1 MLLKSTAQALSK
13 YLFGDSSDTESD
25 SADFGN
31 SDQGANISGFDFA
44 DFFSLNH
51 FGNLSAFAPDPHA
64 NGPSNHGSGDQG
76 QLVLLD
82 DDGHLSPV
90 SSSAAGGSSTH
101 SLTFFRFGGTPAPTL
116 VGSAGGLQFNLIWD
130 SSVASAPAGFES
142 AAIYAASLY
151 TQYYSN
157 PEVINVHIGYGE
169 VDGYRLG
176 QGALGES
183 MSYGY
188 LDSYS
193 QVLSELKGDAGSSTW
208 AAQAD
213 SSLPAADP
221 TNGGSFFVSTA
232 EAKALGQISGYGTA
246 TDGYIGLSSIYPFDY
261 TPNTTPAFNQY
272 DAVGTFA
279 HELSEV
285 MGRVGSVGSIFGA
298 NIYTPLDLFRYSSA
312 GTRDLTA
319 GPGYFSINNGT
330 TNLGT
335 YNNPQN
341 GGDASDWIPTL
352 QGDSYGSGYSG
363 VRAVVS
369 PTDIIEN
376 AVLGYH
382 MTQAAVNY
390 TKTPQL
396 A

>member
-151 TQYYSN
+151 TQYYAN

>member
-1 MLLKSTAQALSK
+1 M
-13 YLFGDSSDTESD
+13 
-25 SADFGN
+25 
-31 SDQGANISGFDFA
+31 
-44 DFFSLNH
+44 
-51 FGNLSAFAPDPHA
+51 
-64 NGPSNHGSGDQG
+64 
-76 QLVLLD
+76 
-82 DDGHLSPV
+82 
-90 SSSAAGGSSTH
+90 
-101 SLTFFRFGGTPAPTL
+101 
-116 VGSAGGLQFNLIWD
+116 
-130 SSVASAPAGFES
+130 
-142 AAIYAASLY
+142 
-151 TQYYSN
+151 
-157 PEVINVHIGYGE
+157 
-169 VDGYRLG
+169 
-176 QGALGES
+176 
-183 MSYGY
+183 
-188 LDSYS
+188 
-193 QVLSELKGDAGSSTW
+193 
-208 AAQAD
+208 
-213 SSLPAADP
+213 PAADP

-246 TDGYIGLSSIYPFDY
+246 TDGFVGLSSIYPFDY

-298 NIYTPLDLFRYSSA
+298 NIYTPLDLFRYSSQ

>member
-1 MLLKSTAQALSK
+1 MLWKSTAQALFRP
-13 YLFGDSSDTESD
+13 LFGDSSDDESD
-25 SADFGN
+25 STDLGN
-31 SDQGANISGFDFA
+31 LDQNANASGFNIA
-44 DFFSLNH
+44 DFFGLNR
-51 FGNLSAFAPDPHA
+51 FGNVSPFGPDLHA
-64 NGPSNHGSGDQG
+64 NGPTNYGSGDQG

-82 DDGHLSPV
+82 DDGHLSPA
-90 SSSAAGGSSTH
+90 SSSTAGGSSTH
-101 SLTFFRFGGTPAPTL
+101 SLTFSRFGGTPAPTL
-116 VGSAGGLQFNLIWD
+116 VGKAGGLQFNLIWD
-130 SSVASAPAGFES
+130 SSVSSAPAGFES
-142 AAIYAASLY
+142 AAIYAATLY

-157 PEVINVHIGYGE
+157 PEVINVHVGYGE
-169 VDGYRLG
+169 VDGYSLG

-193 QVLSELKGDAGSSTW
+193 QVLSELRGNAGSSTW

-213 SSLPAADP
+213 STLPATDP

-232 EAKALGQISGYGTA
+232 EAKALGQISGNGTA

-285 MGRVGSVGSIFGA
+285 MGRVGSVGSIFGT
-298 NIYTPLDLFRYSSA
+298 NIYTPLDLFRYTGQ

-319 GPGYFSINNGT
+319 GPGYFSINNGAT
-330 TNLGT
+330 DLGT
-335 YNNPQN
+335 YNNPLN

-352 QGDSYGSGYSG
+352 EGDSYGSGYAG
-363 VRAVVS
+363 VRAAVS

-382 MTQAAVNY
+382 MTPAAVSY

>member
-13 YLFGDSSDTESD
+13 YLFGDSSDSESD

-51 FGNLSAFAPDPHA
+51 FGNLSAFAPDPHG

-101 SLTFFRFGGTPAPTL
+101 SLTFSWFGGTPAPTL

-142 AAIYAASLY
+142 AAIYAATLY

-232 EAKALGQISGYGTA
+232 EAKALGQISGYGIA
-246 TDGYIGLSSIYPFDY
+246 TDGFVGLSSIYPFDY

-298 NIYTPLDLFRYSSA
+298 NIYTPLDLFRYSSQ

>member
-13 YLFGDSSDTESD
+13 YLFGDSSDSESD

>member
-1 MLLKSTAQALSK
+1 MLWKSTAQALTRH
-13 YLFGDSSDTESD
+13 LFGDSSDNESD
-25 SADFGN
+25 STDLGN
-31 SDQGANISGFDFA
+31 LDQNPNASGFDIA
-44 DFFSLNH
+44 DFFSLNR
-51 FGNLSAFAPDPHA
+51 FGNVSPFGPDPHGNA
-64 NGPSNHGSGDQG
+64 PTNSGSGDQG

-90 SSSAAGGSSTH
+90 SSSTAGGSSTH
-101 SLTFFRFGGTPAPTL
+101 SLTFFGFGGTPAPTL
-116 VGSAGGLQFNLIWD
+116 VGSPGGLQFNLIWD

-142 AAIYAASLY
+142 AAIAAAKLY

-213 SSLPAADP
+213 LSLPATDP
-221 TNGGSFFVSTA
+221 TNGGKFFVSTA
-232 EAKALGQISGYGTA
+232 EAKALGQISGTGTA
-246 TDGYIGLSSIYPFDY
+246 TDGYIGLSSIYPLDY

-272 DAVGTFA
+272 DAFGIFA

-298 NIYTPLDLFRYSSA
+298 GIYTPLDLFRYSSP

-319 GPGYFSINNGT
+319 GPGYFSIDNGT

-352 QGDSYGSGYSG
+352 QGDSYGSGYAG
-363 VRAVVS
+363 VQAVVS

-382 MTQAAVNY
+382 MTPAAVSY

>member
-64 NGPSNHGSGDQG
+64 NGPSNRGSGDQG

-142 AAIYAASLY
+142 AAIYAATLY

>member
-1 MLLKSTAQALSK
+1 M
-13 YLFGDSSDTESD
+13 
-25 SADFGN
+25 
-31 SDQGANISGFDFA
+31 
-44 DFFSLNH
+44 
-51 FGNLSAFAPDPHA
+51 
-64 NGPSNHGSGDQG
+64 
-76 QLVLLD
+76 V
-82 DDGHLSPV
+82 
-90 SSSAAGGSSTH
+90 
-101 SLTFFRFGGTPAPTL
+101 GT
-116 VGSAGGLQFNLIWD
+116 AGGLQFNLIWD
-130 SSVASAPAGFES
+130 SSVSSAPAGFES
-142 AAIYAASLY
+142 AAIAAASLY
-151 TQYYSN
+151 TGYYSN

-169 VDGYRLG
+169 VDGYRMG

-188 LDSYS
+188 LESYS
-193 QVLSELKGDAGSSTW
+193 QVFSALQGNASSSSW

-213 SSLPAADP
+213 ASLPTTDP

-232 EAKALGQISGYGTA
+232 EAKALGQISGTGTA
-246 TDGYIGLSSIYPFDY
+246 TDGYVGLSSIYPFDY

-285 MGRVGSVGSIFGA
+285 MGRVGSLGSIFGA
-298 NIYTPLDLFRYSSA
+298 NIYTPLDLFRYSNS
-312 GTRDLTA
+312 GIRDLTA

-352 QGDSYGSGYSG
+352 QGDSYGSGYAG

-376 AVLGYH
+376 SVLGYH
-382 MTQAAVNY
+382 MTASAKTY
-390 TKTPQL
+390 TTTPQL